1 MGNTDRRFGSSQKHT
16 YELRDGSGSE
26 CVTRVRVSRRQ
37 FPTSDVKVG
46 GGGVARPV
54 VVGGHAFVLAL
65 VGLFALLYL
74 ESSWWG
80 TAKRG
85 DREALVKLARLA
97 QPTSTLNRR

>member
-1 MGNTDRRFGSSQKHT
+1 MSDKRAKR
-16 YELRDGSGSE
+16 
-26 CVTRVRVSRRQ
+26 SRRR

-54 VVGGHAFVLAL
+54 VVGGHAFVFAL

-80 TAKRG
+80 TAE
-85 DREALVKLARLA
+85 EATEERW
-97 QPTSTLNRR
+97 

>member
-1 MGNTDRRFGSSQKHT
+1 MRASREHT
-16 YELRDGSGSE
+16 YELTEGDRPGCDGRE
-26 CVTRVRVSRRQ
+26 TRSLTSAQTPQ

-80 TAKRG
+80 TAEGQQRSAGKI
-85 DREALVKLARLA
+85 RLA
-97 QPTSTLNRR
+97 STS